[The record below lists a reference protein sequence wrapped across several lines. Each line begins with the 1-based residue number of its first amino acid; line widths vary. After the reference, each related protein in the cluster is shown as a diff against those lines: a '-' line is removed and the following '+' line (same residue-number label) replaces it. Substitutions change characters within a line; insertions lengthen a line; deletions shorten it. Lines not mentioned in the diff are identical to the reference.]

1 MLNPDHDI
9 EPADV
14 LPIVVGAHPRAEVGH
29 RSLAATMSDQ
39 IVSWSRRSGIQG
51 FPHPLIV
58 TDLWFLNAPPLME
71 RPTISIGDPEVNA
84 VTAWM
89 STRLQTAMVVDDLLR
104 IQMDPELLD
113 LRACLWGVTHEATE
127 TACETFVT
135 KYLPEFLDAV
145 SLMQG
150 V

>member
-1 MLNPDHDI
+1 M
-9 EPADV
+9 AD
-14 LPIVVGAHPRAEVGH
+14 
-29 RSLAATMSDQ
+29 
-39 IVSWSRRSGIQG
+39 
-51 FPHPLIV
+51 FPQPLIV

-89 STRLQTAMVVDDLLR
+89 STRLPTIMVVDDVLR

-113 LRACLWGVTHEATE
+113 LRACFWGVTQEATE
-127 TACETFVT
+127 TATETFIA